1 MSNILNAFN
10 DHLIEL
16 FNDLILVFPYDL
28 DLKTSLNF
36 IKLYRKLNPKLLIK
50 VWRKYVVNE
59 YKKEINNN
67 NINYFLN
74 KNYSHDIIKT
84 EYNDEIVQKMMEV
97 IMRLKKYVNQMND
110 HNKQKSLK
118 YLQNLIKLSE
128 LYD

>member
-10 DHLIEL
+10 DHLIEF

-28 DLKTSLNF
+28 DLKTCLNF
-36 IKLYRKLNPKLLIK
+36 IKVYRKMNPKLLIK
-50 VWRKYVVNE
+50 VWKKYVVNR
-59 YKKEINNN
+59 YQNEINNN

-74 KNYSHDIIKT
+74 KNYSPDIIKT
-84 EYNDEIVQKMMEV
+84 EYDDEIVNKMMEV
-97 IMRLKKYVNQMND
+97 ILRLKKYVNQMDD